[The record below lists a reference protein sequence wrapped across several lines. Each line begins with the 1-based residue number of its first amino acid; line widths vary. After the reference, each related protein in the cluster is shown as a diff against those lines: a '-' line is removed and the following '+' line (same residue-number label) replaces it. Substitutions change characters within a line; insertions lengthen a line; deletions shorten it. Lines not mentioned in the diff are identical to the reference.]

1 MWLGANR
8 PVAGALAPKPAR
20 SEANKALS
28 PLRGGRGSNP
38 SHRGSALRA
47 SPPCTTGAVCKQKWD
62 AFSSYELAAKC
73 GHVFRTYLEYCI
85 DIDTVFSDF
94 HCNDMGAMTF
104 FFFYVASIIWG
115 AIRACRNN
123 GVAVG
128 FFPTET
134 FCNIWSHGGTNPT
147 SGGI

>member
-85 DIDTVFSDF
+85 DIDTVFSYF

-104 FFFYVASIIWG
+104 FFLCG
-115 AIRACRNN
+115 LHNMGGHPCM
-123 GVAVG
+123 
-128 FFPTET
+128 PEQ
-134 FCNIWSHGGTNPT
+134 WS
-147 SGGI
+147 SGGIFSHRDIL